1 MLYTILY
8 TSNTERVFSHDEL
21 VRLEKSSRIWNKSHR
36 ITGCLAYVEGVLDGN
51 THCQVIQV
59 LEGLKDDVE
68 NIFNQVKQ
76 DMRQN
81 NVSLIKKG
89 FIRTR
94 KFNQW
99 TMGYEKIQLS
109 NNSLLQTFFA
119 LNHKLLSQDGNLEDN
134 MLMTFMKSFCEQ
146 IKSINCD
153 CMKARKLES
162 YVYVC

>member
-8 TSNTERVFSHDEL
+8 TTNPERVFSHDEL
-21 VRLEKSSRIWNKSHR
+21 VRLEKTSRIWNESHKV
-36 ITGCLAYVEGVLDGN
+36 TGCLAYVEGILDGN
-51 THCQVIQV
+51 TKCQIIQV

-68 NIFNQVKQ
+68 NIFDSVKL
-76 DMRQN
+76 DVRQR
-81 NVSLIKKG
+81 NVTLIKKG

-119 LNHKLLSQDGNLEDN
+119 LNHKVLSQEGNLEDN
-134 MLMTFMKSFCEQ
+134 MLMTFMKLFCEQ
-146 IKSINCD
+146 IKSLNCD
-153 CMKARKLES
+153 CMTPKRLES
-162 YVYVC
+162 YVYVG